1 LFFVIGAAGG
11 TEWNTSPGGRF
22 TWIKFNIPATD
33 EEYST
38 QPALCL
44 ENLNIGVPNNWIAIN

>member
-1 LFFVIGAAGG
+1 MIYDTTTEIISKFKFNKVI
-11 TEWNTSPGGRF
+11 TI
-22 TWIKFNIPATD
+22 IKFNIPATD